1 VDTTAVPR
9 KVARLHLICD
19 ILHNSAISVHKAW
32 KFRQEF
38 QARLPLVF
46 DHLGT
51 IYQSFPGRMTAEIF
65 KKQIFSVVE
74 VWEDWLVFPPEFT
87 QELRTRLEGDVE
99 AGPPEQADV
108 PQVAEEEMPSKGVA
122 KESSKF
128 KSSSF
133 KPATE
138 PEDGDGVR
146 AAEPGDIEGASTDDI
161 DGEPVDGED
170 LDGMPLDEDIH
181 AEPLDG
187 EPLDG
192 EPLDGEPLD
201 YDPLDGEPL
210 DGEPF
215 GTDALET
222 KLAAPRDNAE
232 RQGEESDVSM
242 EMDEDSD

>member
-1 VDTTAVPR
+1 
-9 KVARLHLICD
+9 
-19 ILHNSAISVHKAW
+19 
-32 KFRQEF
+32 
-38 QARLPLVF
+38 
-46 DHLGT
+46 
-51 IYQSFPGRMTAEIF
+51 M
-65 KKQIFSVVE
+65 
-74 VWEDWLVFPPEFT
+74 
-87 QELRTRLEGDVE
+87 
-99 AGPPEQADV
+99 
-108 PQVAEEEMPSKGVA
+108 PQVTEEEMPSKGVT

-146 AAEPGDIEGASTDDI
+146 AAEPSDIGGAATDDI
-161 DGEPVDGED
+161 DGEPVDGDD
-170 LDGMPLDEDIH
+170 LDGMPLDEDVH
-181 AEPLDG
+181 TEPLDG

-215 GTDALET
+215 GTDTLET
-222 KLAAPRDNAE
+222 ELAAPHDNDE